1 MRYKRRQT
9 RLRPIKYQATEDK
22 KFFSEKEFIIRSNG
36 QMKVFKISP
45 RLQAIVFS
53 IMIAAALWSAYS
65 YRMYSVSDKI
75 ISYQER
81 KLDETRSAYVDL
93 MSDFVSVHKNVTSMV
108 QLLGTP
114 EEQKA
119 EDIDMYLRKAEVIEE
134 RIRQITEN
142 EEWIDE
148 KDFSDHSAL
157 KDAVIDRDVAI
168 KTNSLLKQKIEH
180 LEGVIS
186 SLQAFELD
194 VLKKIE
200 NISDKEI
207 DKVKSTIS
215 TVNGELKKRGKYFNP
230 LANSKKDNK
239 GGIYVPDSL
248 STIENPELTAQ
259 ASKTYASL
267 EDNLYYKEA
276 MKRVPVG
283 KPVWSYWLSSPFG
296 KRKDPFNSKSA
307 RHKGVDLASNT
318 GNKIKT
324 MAAGK
329 VTRAGWATGYGKVI
343 EIDHGNGFKTK
354 YGHLNKIYVTKG
366 QQVAQNDAI
375 GEVGN
380 TGRSTG
386 PHLHYEILYQGTN
399 LDPMVFMKAQ

>member
-157 KDAVIDRDVAI
+157 KDAEIDRDVAI

-215 TVNGELKKRGKYFNP
+215 TVNGELKKE
-230 LANSKKDNK
+230 ANIS
-239 GGIYVPDSL
+239 I
-248 STIENPELTAQ
+248 
-259 ASKTYASL
+259 
-267 EDNLYYKEA
+267 
-276 MKRVPVG
+276 
-283 KPVWSYWLSSPFG
+283 
-296 KRKDPFNSKSA
+296 
-307 RHKGVDLASNT
+307 H
-318 GNKIKT
+318 
-324 MAAGK
+324 
-329 VTRAGWATGYGKVI
+329 
-343 EIDHGNGFKTK
+343 
-354 YGHLNKIYVTKG
+354 
-366 QQVAQNDAI
+366 
-375 GEVGN
+375 
-380 TGRSTG
+380 
-386 PHLHYEILYQGTN
+386 
-399 LDPMVFMKAQ
+399 